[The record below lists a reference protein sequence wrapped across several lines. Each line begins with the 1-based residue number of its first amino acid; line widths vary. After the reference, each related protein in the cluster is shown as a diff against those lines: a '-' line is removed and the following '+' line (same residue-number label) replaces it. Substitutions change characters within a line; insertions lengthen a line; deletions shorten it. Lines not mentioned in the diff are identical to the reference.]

1 MKKEE
6 KTSKIKK
13 KKEEKYKLV
22 DAERLKKSRTNNI
35 FNSRSYIPS
44 IISPFHNKCCLFTSN
59 TNIICFILILH
70 LLLLHWRRIKEKNGI
85 YTIWIRSITNSYWSN
100 IYISKNNLMEK
111 REYLI
116 ILYDFYSELLSD
128 KQKEHF
134 EDYYFNNLSLGEISE
149 NENVSRNAIHKS
161 IKSIEN
167 KLYFYEEKLK
177 LYQKSQELNTLLANI
192 KDEKLKKDI
201 KNIL

>member
-1 MKKEE
+1 
-6 KTSKIKK
+6 
-13 KKEEKYKLV
+13 
-22 DAERLKKSRTNNI
+22 
-35 FNSRSYIPS
+35 
-44 IISPFHNKCCLFTSN
+44 
-59 TNIICFILILH
+59 
-70 LLLLHWRRIKEKNGI
+70 
-85 YTIWIRSITNSYWSN
+85 
-100 IYISKNNLMEK
+100 MEK

-116 ILYDFYSELLSD
+116 IFYDFYSELLSD

>member
-1 MKKEE
+1 
-6 KTSKIKK
+6 
-13 KKEEKYKLV
+13 
-22 DAERLKKSRTNNI
+22 
-35 FNSRSYIPS
+35 
-44 IISPFHNKCCLFTSN
+44 
-59 TNIICFILILH
+59 
-70 LLLLHWRRIKEKNGI
+70 
-85 YTIWIRSITNSYWSN
+85 
-100 IYISKNNLMEK
+100 MEK

-161 IKSIEN
+161 IKNIEN

-177 LYQKSQELNTLLANI
+177 LYQKSQALNTLVDTLQDKELKDKI
-192 KDEKLKKDI
+192 KS
-201 KNIL
+201 IL